1 MRADD
6 ALKKQKMPFKIFFKS
21 RCDYEIEYGWKGER
35 KVNRLCEQL
44 LDMISDAVVRMGKS
58 GLKKSI
64 TLGMFEPKI
73 PEKLK
78 K

>member
-1 MRADD
+1 MD
-6 ALKKQKMPFKIFFKS
+6 
-21 RCDYEIEYGWKGER
+21 GKGER
-35 KVNRLCEQL
+35 KVNRLCVHL
-44 LDMISDAVVRMGKS
+44 LDMISGAVVRMGKS

>member
-1 MRADD
+1 MRWN
-6 ALKKQKMPFKIFFKS
+6 MGV
-21 RCDYEIEYGWKGER
+21 RGER
-35 KVNRLCEQL
+35 NGSRLCEQL

>member
-1 MRADD
+1 MDGKR
-6 ALKKQKMPFKIFFKS
+6 
-21 RCDYEIEYGWKGER
+21 ER

-44 LDMISDAVVRMGKS
+44 FDMISDAVVRMGKS